1 MEDTAPEHPLHVERE
16 RGEFDTIEVS
26 ERREHNPW
34 IVLTSTSLAVF
45 AVFLDTTIGF
55 VAFPAI
61 SETFSSAGASTV
73 SWVLNAYTLVFAAL
87 LIPAGRL
94 ADRIGRRRMFLSGV
108 VVFTVGSMLCG
119 LSPTVGVLIG
129 AEMLEAVGAAM
140 LVPASL
146 ALVLQT
152 FPREKVP
159 VAVAIWGAIGAVAG
173 AFGPTLGALVVS
185 NLSWRWA
192 FFINLPV
199 GIVSFFLGRAVLPE
213 GKEANPGRIPD
224 PASVAVLAAGI
235 ALVVYAV
242 VETEHTGWASGRFV
256 GVLTAGLVLLALFVD
271 RCRRVPNPLIH
282 LELFRS
288 QNFRW
293 ANAAMMVYAVAFSA
307 MFLGNVLFLTRV
319 WDYSI
324 LRAGLAISVGPL
336 IVAVTAPFLGR
347 LAGRIGQRSL
357 LIPGGVVWA
366 LGAAILLLRAT
377 DTPAY
382 LERVP
387 AGEHLHRPRRRPG
400 AAAAVVGRRPG
411 PARRPVRRRLG
422 RRPGAALPRL
432 DDRRRPRHRPP
443 RRPDRR
449 SARRVPPRVVA
460 ARRLRADRVRAVDA
474 ARPATGGHAVTG
486 ERGDRRPRRR
496 LTTSRGRRPLG
507 RVVEPYAGRVAL
519 RGPRPRWWRPTMVGY
534 VSLVAVLA
542 VVATADP
549 NDQRI
554 GAFRAVMVLCLPAM
568 VAVLPVLYVVVS
580 TVINVTSSDDG
591 GVTWPV
597 TVSYVVLF
605 VAAAMLNCL
614 LLERLLRRRLVA
626 T

>member
-16 RGEFDTIEVS
+16 RGEFDTMEVS
-26 ERREHNPW
+26 ERREFNPW

-185 NLSWRWA
+185 NLNWRWA

-199 GIVSFFLGRAVLPE
+199 GIVSYFLGRAVLPE

-242 VETEHTGWASGRFV
+242 VETEHTGWTSGRFV
-256 GVLTAGLVLLALFVD
+256 AVLTAGLVLLALFVD

-293 ANAAMMVYAVAFSA
+293 ANAAMMVYAAAFSA

-377 DTPAY
+377 ATPAY
-382 LERVP
+382 LSVYLP
-387 AGEHLHRPRRRPG
+387 ANICTALGVALVLPQLSSVAVQGLPVDQFG
-400 AAAAVVGRRPG
+400 TGSAVVQALRYLGSTIGVALAIALLDAQTGDPLDGFHHVWWLLVACGLTVSVLSTRL
-411 PARRPVRRRLG
+411 ARRPAAT
-422 RRPGAALPRL
+422 PAAASGA
-432 DDRRRPRHRPP
+432 
-443 RRPDRR
+443 
-449 SARRVPPRVVA
+449 
-460 ARRLRADRVRAVDA
+460 
-474 ARPATGGHAVTG
+474 T
-486 ERGDRRPRRR
+486 
-496 LTTSRGRRPLG
+496 
-507 RVVEPYAGRVAL
+507 
-519 RGPRPRWWRPTMVGY
+519 
-534 VSLVAVLA
+534 
-542 VVATADP
+542 
-549 NDQRI
+549 
-554 GAFRAVMVLCLPAM
+554 
-568 VAVLPVLYVVVS
+568 PVLVV
-580 TVINVTSSDDG
+580 D
-591 GVTWPV
+591 
-597 TVSYVVLF
+597 
-605 VAAAMLNCL
+605 
-614 LLERLLRRRLVA
+614 
-626 T
+626 